1 MDDIEEYLSNFADE
15 YPPEIIERERA
26 YLSGLSKERFEEIR
40 TQYAFEKMY
49 ESNFKQAMKKQT
61 DQWNAIRDDASGTYV
76 LFQILNLTR
85 ETFSLTNSTWTSDF
99 GSYEIAPGGYIIFT
113 LPGNLLKR
121 ISKAKTGYR
130 SSQINHQF
138 TYRSGDY
145 AFSFSTAAK
154 LALKYEPFAF
164 GDTTVVSRSH
174 GIRSIGQSELTCDY
188 ILGQSQSKSP
198 YSYAITI
205 RIG

>member
-1 MDDIEEYLSNFADE
+1 MDDIEEYLANFADE
-15 YPPEIIERERA
+15 YPPEIIERERV

-40 TQYAFEKMY
+40 TQYAFEKMS
-49 ESNFKQAMKKQT
+49 ESNFKQAMKNQT
-61 DQWNAIRDDASGTYV
+61 TQWNAIRNDASGTYV
-76 LFQILNLTR
+76 LFQILNRTR
-85 ETFSLTNSTWTSDF
+85 ETFSLTHSTWTSDL
-99 GSYEIAPGGYIIFT
+99 GGYEITPGGYIIFT

-121 ISKAKTGYR
+121 ISKANTGYR

-154 LALKYEPFAF
+154 LGIKYQPFAF

-174 GIRSIGQSELTCDY
+174 GIRSVGKSEITCEY
-188 ILGQSQSKSP
+188 TLGQSLSKSP

-205 RIG
+205 QIG